1 MDSSI
6 PDSQRMGRTFQDTD
20 SGDRS
25 RWVWRRQ
32 APLTSP
38 HRSRSLDVMLRSGL
52 LNPHLL
58 SLLARVRHTNR
69 LVIAD
74 SMFPAWPG
82 IETVDLS
89 LVYGIPTVP
98 QVVEAIVAN
107 WKAGPVWMASEFNDH
122 NDTAVRAEFLSAFG
136 GTPVLWEPH
145 LALKARVPGAVGL
158 IRTGERRIYTNVV
171 LESA

>member
-1 MDSSI
+1 MTSLEV
-6 PDSQRMGRTFQDTD
+6 GR
-20 SGDRS
+20 S
-25 RWVWRRQ
+25 
-32 APLTSP
+32 LTS
-38 HRSRSLDVMLRSGL
+38 MLRSGI

-98 QVVEAIVAN
+98 QVVAAIVAN
-107 WKAGPVWMASEFNDH
+107 WKAGPIWMASEFHDH
-122 NDTAVRAEFLSAFG
+122 NDAAVRTEFQSAFG
-136 GTPVLWEPH
+136 DTPVIWEPH
-145 LALKARVPGAVGL
+145 LALKTRVPGAIGL

-171 LESA
+171 LEST

>member
-1 MDSSI
+1 ME
-6 PDSQRMGRTFQDTD
+6 G
-20 SGDRS
+20 
-25 RWVWRRQ
+25 
-32 APLTSP
+32 PLTSLEVG
-38 HRSRSLDVMLRSGL
+38 RFLRFMLRSGI

-98 QVVEAIVAN
+98 QVVAAIVAN
-107 WKAGPVWMASEFNDH
+107 WKAGPIWMASEFHDH
-122 NDTAVRAEFLSAFG
+122 NDAAVRTEFQSAFG
-136 GTPVLWEPH
+136 DTPVIWEPH
-145 LALKARVPGAVGL
+145 LALKTRVPGAIGL

-171 LESA
+171 LEST